1 MSEKKHNPLYE
12 LAEQFF
18 GDSSFKQN
26 VLEFEKVFQEQINTA
41 YMKISSWEEDN
52 RYFVKAEL
60 PGMKKE
66 QITIEFHD
74 LCLTLTVSHKEE
86 LNLSHING
94 SAYSQTRKQVTKT
107 ILLPKAPTMDEVDA
121 SFHNGC
127 LLISFPLS

>member
-1 MSEKKHNPLYE
+1 
-12 LAEQFF
+12 
-18 GDSSFKQN
+18 
-26 VLEFEKVFQEQINTA
+26 
-41 YMKISSWEEDN
+41 MKISSWEEDN